1 MNSPTDP
8 GRSLAAK
15 ASWASLGLALGGV
28 CGCFLLQ
35 LLNVIV
41 RFETNQRGLLTGLRP
56 RTTFYVL
63 WAAEALAVVVG
74 VVSFLLIRRHDI
86 ASKAIIGIV
95 VRNLCGIAVGLI
107 GSVVLWLIVGHI
119 AIGF

>member
-8 GRSLAAK
+8 PRSLAAK

-28 CGCFLLQ
+28 CGCFFLQ
-35 LLNVIV
+35 LLNLIA
-41 RFETNQRGLLTGLRP
+41 RFETNERGLLVGILP
-56 RTTFYVL
+56 RTTLYVL
-63 WAAEALAVVVG
+63 WAGEALAVVVG

-95 VRNLCGIAVGLI
+95 ARSLCGIAVGLI
-107 GSVVLWLIVGHI
+107 GTVVLWLIVGHI
-119 AIGF
+119 VIGF